1 MTKLKKLA
9 IAAAIG
15 VAALAPLSA
24 SAMVSIDGVTFNAG
38 DQLVTT
44 AIWESVLTTSLGS
57 LSGVGIVSKISCA
70 GCGGVTWLDGN
81 NNTQLT
87 YYFGGYTVSKW
98 YDQDNVAH
106 AAGDDAGAN
115 NGMGNPYSFATARAI
130 DFTGGFVNLFTDKV
144 AGGLSYLDPSA
155 NPNVVNPALIAQD
168 IANATDGNLWL
179 SYVGVTTTDVSGR
192 VGTLFSDTA
201 TVNPVHAGGSGF
213 GYLNV
218 APGGLATNNFNTD
231 SFNIG
236 GTIAD
241 ARLDSSFSTPNSGAW
256 PLSGTAAIKTQAIP
270 EPGSLA
276 LIGLGLAG
284 LGVTYRRKSAK
295 KG

>member
-9 IAAAIG
+9 IAAA
-15 VAALAPLSA
+15 VSAAALVPLSSNA
-24 SAMVSIDGVTFNAG
+24 SVVIDGVKFNAG

-44 AIWESVLTTSLGS
+44 AIWETVLTSSVGS

-70 GCGGVTWLDGN
+70 GCGGTTWLDGQ

-87 YYFGGYTVSKW
+87 YFFGGYTVAKW
-98 YDQDNVAH
+98 YDQDGVGH
-106 AAGDDAGAN
+106 LAGDDAGAD
-115 NGMGNPYSFATARAI
+115 NGLGNAYSFATARSI
-130 DFTGGFVNLFTDKV
+130 DFTGGFVNLYSDKII
-144 AGGLSYLDPSA
+144 GGFSYLDPSA
-155 NPNVVNPALIAQD
+155 NANVVNPALIAQD

-179 SYVGVTTTDVSGR
+179 AYTGVSTTDVSGR

-201 TVNPVHAGGSGF
+201 TINPIHAGGSGF
-213 GYLNV
+213 GYLDVV
-218 APGGLATNNFNTD
+218 AGGLATSNFDTD
-231 SFNIG
+231 SFNVG

-256 PLSGTAAIKTQAIP
+256 PLSGTAAIKTTAIP

-284 LGVTYRRKSAK
+284 LGATYRRKSAK
-295 KG
+295 KA